1 MSLTTIILEDHP
13 MFAAGL
19 KDLAEHLLPGG
30 KVVCTNNLQATLS
43 LMDEFN
49 PLLIIADL
57 NVSDA
62 KGISILESISDKSGD
77 AIVVGFTGDEN
88 FLNAY
93 NSQLTQ
99 EFLILSK
106 VEPFECVV
114 STLSRTLRQS
124 EFLNSEVSPQLDFQQ
139 LNKFA
144 EGELTPKQKE
154 VLKLMGLGLS
164 NKEIARKM
172 AVSPETI
179 KTHAKDLFG
188 RLGVK
193 NRTQAA
199 SVFKR
204 FSYS

>member
-1 MSLTTIILEDHP
+1 MTTTIILEDHP

-19 KDLAEHLLPGG
+19 KDLAEHLLPSA
-30 KVVCTNNLQATLS
+30 KVVCTNNLQNALALINDLNPVLILS
-43 LMDEFN
+43 
-49 PLLIIADL
+49 DL
-57 NVSDA
+57 NVTDSNGITTLEKIADKASDA
-62 KGISILESISDKSGD
+62 III
-77 AIVVGFTGDEN
+77 GFTGDEK

-114 STLSRTLRQS
+114 STLSRKLKQS
-124 EFLNSEVSPQLDFQQ
+124 DALNFRSSPQLDFQQ
-139 LNKFA
+139 LNILA
-144 EGELTPKQKE
+144 EGDLTPKQKE

-164 NKEIARKM
+164 NKEIARKLS
-172 AVSPETI
+172 VSPETV

-199 SVFKR
+199 SVSKR
-204 FSYS
+204 FAYN

>member
-30 KVVCTNNLQATLS
+30 KVICTNNLQATLN
-43 LMDEFN
+43 LIEVLN
-49 PLLIIADL
+49 PQLVIADL

-62 KGISILESISDKSGD
+62 KGLFILEKISDKTGD
-77 AIVVGFTGDEN
+77 AIVVGFTGDDN

-93 NSQLTQ
+93 NNQLIQ
-99 EFLILSK
+99 EFMILSK

-114 STLSRTLRQS
+114 STLSRKLKQS
-124 EFLNSEVSPQLDFQQ
+124 EFLNNEVSPQLDFQQ
-139 LNKFA
+139 LNKVA

-204 FSYS
+204 FAYA